1 MAIDNSSS
9 EHPSSSDSE
18 PESGTGNTNLSSTPS
33 DKASSRVSVQSLPPI
48 VESDLSSEERQTLTS
63 DLDVQTTRE
72 QTRSMLA
79 QRLIWVLMI
88 TVIATQVM
96 SCVVIVLSVQQN
108 KDLEDQF
115 TYSKDIA
122 SVLLSTQTGLVG
134 AVLGFYF
141 GSKDS

>member
-1 MAIDNSSS
+1 
-9 EHPSSSDSE
+9 
-18 PESGTGNTNLSSTPS
+18 
-33 DKASSRVSVQSLPPI
+33 
-48 VESDLSSEERQTLTS
+48 
-63 DLDVQTTRE
+63 
-72 QTRSMLA
+72 MLA

-115 TYSKDIA
+115 NYSKDIA